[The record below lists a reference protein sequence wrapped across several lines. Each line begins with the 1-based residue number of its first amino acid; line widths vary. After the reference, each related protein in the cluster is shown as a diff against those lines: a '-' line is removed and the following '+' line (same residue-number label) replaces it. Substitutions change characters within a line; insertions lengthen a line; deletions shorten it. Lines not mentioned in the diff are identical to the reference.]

1 MTREERIEK
10 LRLELL
16 PDPQPTAEQLKA
28 QRKAI
33 AQERWDQRQREMAD
47 INRQRAIDFVWER
60 TLAARAEI
68 EADAARCCHRGQND
82 PDDWG
87 RR

>member
-16 PDPQPTAEQLKA
+16 PDPPPPTAEQLKA

-33 AQERWDQRQREMAD
+33 AQERWDTRQREMAD

-68 EADAARCCHRGQND
+68 EAGAARCCHRGPGD
-82 PDDWG
+82 RDWG
-87 RR
+87 R